1 MIWNSVYNNSKTDVS
16 KLQWLLTFFLLL
28 DLYPTKKYLGLKISI
43 VFKLD
48 LIQRKDHGNSEAVMT
63 TQ

>member
-16 KLQWLLTFFLLL
+16 KLQWILTFLLLL
-28 DLYPTKKYLGLKISI
+28 DLYPTKKNLGLKISI

-48 LIQRKDHGNSEAVMT
+48 LIQLKDHGNSEAVMT